1 VKYPWILVAAALLAG
16 ACHHGP
22 TAPTVTDLSF
32 GAASVTLQRYESI
45 HVSLLQ
51 KRANGT
57 TEDVT
62 TSATWSS
69 SAPDVVTAQ
78 AGVLTA
84 VGVGT
89 ATITAS
95 YAGQA
100 ASIAVD
106 ARRNLY
112 YRADLLI
119 SDTRNAPTIERVECF
134 VDGRQT
140 CSQST
145 GPYVSKTASMG
156 VSYSLGTT
164 PGSHT
169 LTVRV
174 TKALQ
179 TEARYASRGDG
190 HLDVTDANTQ
200 EHLGRVWAR
209 RGARRPIAGVTSTRA
224 RQASGDPA
232 NASYRRSIWTIPG
245 RIPPVTGVAGPPS
258 NCRHLSSLLHA
269 ALPKQ
274 SSPAVRSRHIER
286 SMP

>member
-1 VKYPWILVAAALLAG
+1 
-16 ACHHGP
+16 
-22 TAPTVTDLSF
+22 
-32 GAASVTLQRYESI
+32 
-45 HVSLLQ
+45 
-51 KRANGT
+51 
-57 TEDVT
+57 
-62 TSATWSS
+62 
-69 SAPDVVTAQ
+69 
-78 AGVLTA
+78 VLTA

-100 ASIAVD
+100 ASIDVD
-106 ARRNLY
+106 ARRNQY

-200 EHLGRVWAR
+200 ERLGRVWAR
-209 RGARRPIAGVTSTRA
+209 RGARRLIAGVTSVSGLGGGARGARWRGSRRPAGGRPAETPLMLPICRCCRRVRYASSWSPRRA
-224 RQASGDPA
+224 EQSERAQSGP
-232 NASYRRSIWTIPG
+232 
-245 RIPPVTGVAGPPS
+245 
-258 NCRHLSSLLHA
+258 H
-269 ALPKQ
+269 LPKSPTSATVAARPILQGIAQ
-274 SSPAVRSRHIER
+274 S
-286 SMP
+286 

>member
-1 VKYPWILVAAALLAG
+1 MKYPWILVPAALLAE

-100 ASIAVD
+100 ASIDVD

-119 SDTRNAPTIERVECF
+119 SDTRNAPTIERVGCF

-209 RGARRPIAGVTSTRA
+209 RGRPGRSTAGVTSTRA

-232 NASYRRSIWTIPG
+232 NASYMHNAPMTDGTVTLYRPVGPEELALLRATGFSRWPPRLPRRSPCVWP
-245 RIPPVTGVAGPPS
+245 
-258 NCRHLSSLLHA
+258 
-269 ALPKQ
+269 
-274 SSPAVRSRHIER
+274 
-286 SMP
+286 

>member
-1 VKYPWILVAAALLAG
+1 VKYPWILVPAALLAG

-100 ASIAVD
+100 ASIDVD

-200 EHLGRVWAR
+200 EHLGRVRAR
-209 RGARRPIAGVTSTRA
+209 RGARRPITGYVNSRAAGE
-224 RQASGDPA
+224 
-232 NASYRRSIWTIPG
+232 RR
-245 RIPPVTGVAGPPS
+245 
-258 NCRHLSSLLHA
+258 LL
-269 ALPKQ
+269 
-274 SSPAVRSRHIER
+274 
-286 SMP
+286 